1 MQPDGGRP
9 PRRNPSAGFRIFEGQ
24 AVVVLPDEAEV
35 NVLNEVGA
43 RVWELIDG
51 ERSVQSIVDQI
62 CEEYD
67 MGREQVERDVRELLG
82 NLNEHRMIE

>member
-1 MQPDGGRP
+1 MEPDGRRP

-51 ERSVQSIVDQI
+51 VRSVESIVDRI

-67 MGREQVERDVRELLG
+67 SGREQVERDVRELLAK
-82 NLNEHRMIE
+82 LDEHRMIE

>member
-1 MQPDGGRP
+1 MEPDGGRP

-51 ERSVQSIVDQI
+51 VRSVESIV
-62 CEEYD
+62 
-67 MGREQVERDVRELLG
+67 EQVERDVRELLAS
-82 NLNEHRMIE
+82 LNEHRMIE

>member
-51 ERSVQSIVDQI
+51 ERSVESIVDQI

-82 NLNEHRMIE
+82 NLNDHRMIE

>member
-1 MQPDGGRP
+1 MEPDGGSP

-35 NVLNEVGA
+35 NILNEVGA

-51 ERSVQSIVDQI
+51 VHSVESIVDRI

-67 MGREQVERDVRELLG
+67 IGREQVERDVRDLLS
-82 NLNEHRMIE
+82 NLNDHRMIE